1 MYALFPVV
9 DVSSLNFQA
18 VRIFGDT
25 FEGAQGILHG
35 DQPMPIAPFTLMLA
49 FSSAR

>member
-25 FEGAQGILHG
+25 IEGAQGILHG
-35 DQPMPIAPFTLMLA
+35 DQPMLIPPLASMLA
-49 FSSAR
+49 FSSA